1 MKCLLIN
8 LDRSKDRLAH
18 MTAEFSRLGVAF
30 ERVAAIDGRDRP
42 DFDDIPM
49 RPNRVTKLR
58 LTGSEIGCL
67 LSHRACWE
75 IIAQGDDAYGAIFE
89 DDVTF
94 SEQAGALLTSTG
106 WIPADAGIVKLE
118 TFFNKTIV
126 GRKRISLGQGLSLAR
141 LYGAHIGTGGYVI
154 SRQSAHHLVEGTREI
169 GIPVD
174 QVMFNPNLA
183 TSSRNIIYQ
192 FIPAL
197 CAQDQFLGDKAVGL
211 PSLIKD
217 QRMDLWL
224 ACGRAGRRRPGL
236 AKKIGIEIKRLV
248 RQVTDFCR
256 LRQAKVIPFDYR
268 GEHFRPPRTQRRENA
283 L

>member
-1 MKCLLIN
+1 
-8 LDRSKDRLAH
+8 
-18 MTAEFSRLGVAF
+18 MTAEFARLGVAF

-42 DFDDIPM
+42 DFDEIQM
-49 RPNRVTKLR
+49 HANRVTKLR

-75 IIAQGDDAYGAIFE
+75 IIAQGDGPYGAIFE
-89 DDVTF
+89 DDVIF
-94 SEQAGALLTSTG
+94 SEQAGALLTSSD

-118 TFFNKTIV
+118 TFFNKTII
-126 GRKRISLGQGLSLAR
+126 GRKRIPLGQGLSLSR
-141 LYGAHIGTGGYVI
+141 LYGVHIGTGGYVI
-154 SRQSAHHLVEGTREI
+154 SRQSARDLIDGTREI

-183 TSSRNIIYQ
+183 TSSQNIIYQ
-192 FIPAL
+192 SVPAL
-197 CAQDQFLGDKAVGL
+197 CAQDQFLGDRAVGL
-211 PSLIKD
+211 PSLIKA
-217 QRMDLWL
+217 QRMDLLL
-224 ACGRAGRRRPGL
+224 ASGRAERRKPGL
-236 AKKIGIEIKRLV
+236 TKKIGIEIKRLV
-248 RQVTDFCR
+248 GQITDFCR